1 MTNKYSHKIFVP
13 YRVCPIGA
21 HIDHQLG
28 ITSGFAINKG
38 IDMRYNVTLDGT
50 FEIITDSFTN
60 KANFNLDSIPSISG
74 EWYDYLIGTIKVL
87 KENYN
92 IHNGIKAHI
101 KKTLPIGGLA
111 SSSAVVLCY
120 LLALTQ
126 ANDIY
131 LENSDLINLVVKVEN
146 KYLNTKVGILDP
158 SSEVYAKK
166 DNLLSID
173 PLTKKY
179 RLIKSSKDLN
189 FEICLIYSGLTRSLP
204 YTNYNIRVDECKV
217 TAFLINSYLQNKPI
231 EYEKAFLRN
240 YSYDSFLQIKRHLPE
255 NFTKRTEHYFSE
267 LKRVKQALE
276 LYKQGD
282 IENFGKIVSA
292 SGTSSIKNY
301 ETGSYQLEYLHNL
314 VPNLNGVYGGRFCGA
329 GFNGYY
335 MALINPLHKEEIERK
350 VEEKYLSLY
359 PQVKN
364 DFGIYF
370 CNTSDGVKYLR
381 KKF

>member
-74 EWYDYLIGTIKVL
+74 EWY
-87 KENYN
+87 N

-131 LENSDLINLVVKVEN
+131 LESSDLINLVVKVEN

-217 TAFLINSYLQNKPI
+217 TAFLI
-231 EYEKAFLRN
+231 N